1 MKHVK
6 KYEEVVNEAVN
17 AQMSLEQF
25 KAQVSLDLEKFVE
38 SWEGGA
44 IDNPSHYPTKMG
56 EGDWYDQ
63 FMTFLGSL

>member
-6 KYEEVVNEAVN
+6 KYEEVVNEGVDT
-17 AQMSLEQF
+17 QMSLEQF
-25 KAQVSLDLEKFVE
+25 KAQVSLDLDKFVE
-38 SWEGGA
+38 DWEAGA
-44 IDNPSHYPTKMG
+44 TDNPSNYPVKMA